1 MELDPT
7 PSESLRKKFIYF
19 YEPYNFESNF
29 ERYMTFEDK
38 VNETKAMQLKNLLS
52 EQAHLESPE
61 ANLDEFGQLIDHERK
76 DLKKEIHEMLVSIAD
91 DRGRFGWR
99 EIKKF
104 ILDREKNTFDWTL
117 EQIKIIHGKMPKKG
131 KKRPKKMD

>member
-1 MELDPT
+1 MQMELDPT
-7 PSESLRKKFIYF
+7 PIESLRKKFIYF

-61 ANLDEFGQLIDHERK
+61 ANLDEFG
-76 DLKKEIHEMLVSIAD
+76 
-91 DRGRFGWR
+91 
-99 EIKKF
+99 
-104 ILDREKNTFDWTL
+104 
-117 EQIKIIHGKMPKKG
+117 
-131 KKRPKKMD
+131 